1 MQVNIKK
8 LEVKKDQRGW
18 LAEIIRAEDI
28 GSDPPFGQVLV
39 TTANPGQTK
48 GNHYHLRKREWYCV
62 IKGKGQ
68 VTITDRKTKEVFT
81 YTMGDDNFVLVEI
94 PTGKLHAITNI
105 GTEEMILVVYISESF
120 NPKDPD
126 TFYE

>member
-1 MQVNIKK
+1 MQVKIKK
-8 LEVKKDQRGW
+8 LEVKKDERGW

-28 GSDPPFGQVLV
+28 GNHPSFGQILV

-68 VTITDRKTKEVFT
+68 VTITDRATKEVFT
-81 YTMGDDNFVLVEI
+81 HTMGDENFVLVEI
-94 PTGKLHAITNI
+94 PVGTLHAITNI
-105 GTEEMILVVYISESF
+105 GTEEMILVVYISEPF
-120 NPKDPD
+120 NLQDPD